1 MKLGFVGT
9 GVITKAVVAGFAQA
23 FGKEQKIL
31 ISPRSA
37 ETAEAL
43 ARDYAH
49 VTVAADNQAVIDGSD
64 IVFLAIRPQIAEAVV
79 RALSFR
85 PRQKVVSFVAAV
97 SIETLQSWISE
108 PVTIIRTIPLP
119 FVADLKGATAI
130 FPPDAEVA
138 ALFAPLGAAVEVK
151 TTREFDLLA
160 VASAMMATYFGVL
173 ENSTRWLA
181 REGLGYEPASTYM
194 KYLFS
199 GLSDAMMT
207 SPRATFEEMKED
219 HSTKGGLNEQVFLDF
234 AAHGGTKALDLAL
247 DRVMRRIEG
256 KS

>member
-9 GVITKAVVAGFAQA
+9 GVITKAVIDGFARA
-23 FGKEQKIL
+23 YGSEHSIL
-31 ISPRSA
+31 VSPRSA
-37 ETAEAL
+37 ETSAAL
-43 ARDYAH
+43 ARVYAH
-49 VTVAADNQAVIDGSD
+49 VTVAPDNQAVVDGAD
-64 IVFLAIRPQIAEAVV
+64 LVFLAIRPQIAEEVI
-79 RALSFR
+79 RALKFR
-85 PRQKVVSFVAAV
+85 PEQKVVSFVAAV
-97 SIETLQSWISE
+97 SIETLRSWITA
-108 PVTIIRTIPLP
+108 PVQIVRTIPLP

-138 ALFAPLGAAVEVK
+138 ALFSPLGAAVEVK
-151 TTREFDLLA
+151 TAREFDLLA
-160 VASAMMATYFGVL
+160 VASAMMATYFGIL
-173 ENSTRWLA
+173 ENSTRWME

-207 SPRATFEEMKED
+207 SPRATFDQMKED

-234 AAHGGTKALDLAL
+234 QANGGTKALDLAL
-247 DRVMRRIEG
+247 DRVLLRIEG

>member
-9 GVITKAVVAGFAQA
+9 GVITKAVIDGFSRA
-23 FGKEQKIL
+23 FGKEHAIL
-31 ISPRSA
+31 VSPRSA

-49 VTVAADNQAVIDGSD
+49 VTVAADNRSVVDGAD
-64 IVFLAIRPQIAEAVV
+64 LVFLAIRPQIAEEVI
-79 RALSFR
+79 RALTFR
-85 PRQKVVSFVAAV
+85 PGQKVVSFVAAV
-97 SIETLQSWISE
+97 SIETLQSWISA

-119 FVADLKGATAI
+119 FVAELKGATAV
-130 FPPDAEVA
+130 FPPDSEVA

-151 TTREFDLLA
+151 TAREFDLLA
-160 VASAMMATYFGVL
+160 VASAMMATYFGIL
-173 ENSTRWLA
+173 ENSTRWLE

-199 GLSDAMMT
+199 GLSEAMMT
-207 SPRATFEEMKED
+207 SLRATFDEMKVD

-234 AAHGGTKALDLAL
+234 QSHGGTKALDLAL
-247 DRVMRRIEG
+247 DRVLRRIEG
-256 KS
+256 K